1 MQSLMCH
8 SIRFAFEPLGDQSEG
23 LLLWVQFAHCRP
35 QCSPPPKGS
44 NGAFLISNT
53 NVSRTRVLCLSC
65 PEGSTEMPQTWSL
78 IPPSVGWAGDTGD
91 TPGSGRDP
99 RSGAT
104 SRQALSAAGARA
116 WRPLPAGKDGRRG
129 CGAGRSRRGR
139 GRGGGPPRR
148 EGKCKGREVGTGHA
162 LGRVLGGVGEVSGA
176 ANEGPRPRLR
186 LPPGDNGRQ
195 REASQLRT
203 RSALCLSET
212 ALRPAAACR
221 TAPG

>member
-1 MQSLMCH
+1 MDLQSLMCH
-8 SIRFAFEPLGDQSEG
+8 AIRFAFEPLGDQSEG
-23 LLLWVQFAHCRP
+23 LLLWVQFAHCGP

-65 PEGSTEMPQTWSL
+65 PDGSTEMPQTWSL

-129 CGAGRSRRGR
+129 CGAGRSRPGQRGRPPQAGRQVQRQGGGNGARAGARARGR
-139 GRGGGPPRR
+139 GRGQRGG
-148 EGKCKGREVGTGHA
+148 
-162 LGRVLGGVGEVSGA
+162 
-176 ANEGPRPRLR
+176 
-186 LPPGDNGRQ
+186 
-195 REASQLRT
+195 
-203 RSALCLSET
+203 
-212 ALRPAAACR
+212 
-221 TAPG
+221 

>member
-1 MQSLMCH
+1 MDLQSLMCH

-65 PEGSTEMPQTWSL
+65 PDGSTEMPQTWSL

-148 EGKCKGREVGTGHA
+148 EGKCKGREVGTGTRWDRA
-162 LGRVLGGVGEVSGA
+162 RGRGRGQRGG
-176 ANEGPRPRLR
+176 
-186 LPPGDNGRQ
+186 
-195 REASQLRT
+195 
-203 RSALCLSET
+203 
-212 ALRPAAACR
+212 
-221 TAPG
+221 

>member
-65 PEGSTEMPQTWSL
+65 PDGSTEMPQTWSL

-116 WRPLPAGKDGRRG
+116 WRPLPAGKDGGRRG
-129 CGAGRSRRGR
+129 CGAGAEGEAPPGGKASAKAGRWERGTRWDRARGR
-139 GRGGGPPRR
+139 GRGQRGG
-148 EGKCKGREVGTGHA
+148 
-162 LGRVLGGVGEVSGA
+162 
-176 ANEGPRPRLR
+176 
-186 LPPGDNGRQ
+186 
-195 REASQLRT
+195 
-203 RSALCLSET
+203 
-212 ALRPAAACR
+212 
-221 TAPG
+221 